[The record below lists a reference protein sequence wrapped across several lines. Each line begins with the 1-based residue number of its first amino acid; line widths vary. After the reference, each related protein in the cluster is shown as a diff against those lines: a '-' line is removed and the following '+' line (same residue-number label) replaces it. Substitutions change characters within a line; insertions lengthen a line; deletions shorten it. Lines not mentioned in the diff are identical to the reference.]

1 MYVCYFYGILDSLVS
16 ASHSP
21 LTKKKTHLFKIMFA
35 KIKSTDS
42 AYANAFH
49 NESG

>member
-21 LTKKKTHLFKIMFA
+21 LTKKHLFKIMFA